1 MAVPA
6 RSNVARS
13 GFTRSG
19 LGGPSSSAPD
29 LSASGASTLRRLIG
43 IARDR
48 ILESLALI
56 TPGAP
61 LVSPQLVVGTTPYTY
76 RLAAT
81 NTTGHSPASGEGVTA
96 IGVASLSPDGYN
108 RLTWTPVK
116 RATGYQI
123 WRTAGGPTQG
133 LIATIGDYQMYDD
146 GGTVADPLS
155 LPPTSNTSGTLG
167 QFWSDEEL
175 LGIMILGAKD
185 LWRAFIDL
193 HQEHFFT
200 VNDTDVS
207 LLKAATSLSGIPA
220 NVHRVLLIAPRDTS
234 PTGTGRAVRFTPADY
249 NSPEFL
255 GALTR
260 GTIDPGQAGTVYY
273 AMTGAGAPVGAPTV
287 YTAPQLSDDLPI
299 RLVYIPTLSGA
310 LTFDDVNPVPGESD
324 AALIAYCVAFALA
337 KQHEDNSPDP
347 NWLAVYSTEKNSC
360 LVASAPRQ
368 EQEASYV
375 TGVFDAI
382 TGPGLSGWDDD

>member
-1 MAVPA
+1 MPVPA

-13 GFTRSG
+13 NFTRSG
-19 LGGPSSSAPD
+19 LGGPSSSTPD

-61 LVSPQLVVGTTPYTY
+61 LVSPQLVVGAIPYTY
-76 RLAAT
+76 RLVAT
-81 NTTGHSPASGEGVTA
+81 NATGHSPASGDGGTLV
-96 IGVASLSPDGYN
+96 GVAPLSPDGYN
-108 RLTWTPVK
+108 RLTWTPVR
-116 RATGYQI
+116 RATGYQVY
-123 WRTAGGPTQG
+123 RTAGGPTQG
-133 LIATIGDYQMYDD
+133 LIATIGDYAMYDD
-146 GGTVADPLS
+146 GGAVGDGTT
-155 LPPTSNTSGTLG
+155 PPTSNTSGTLG

-175 LGIMILGAKD
+175 LQIMILGAKD

-200 VNDTDVS
+200 VDDTHVS
-207 LLKAATSLSGIPA
+207 LPKSATSLLGIPA

-234 PTGTGRAVRFTPADY
+234 PTGTGRLVAFTPADY

-255 GALTR
+255 GALAQ
-260 GTIDPGQAGTVYY
+260 GAIDPGQAGVIYY

-287 YTAPQLSDDLPI
+287 YTAPRLSDDLPI

-368 EQEASYV
+368 EQAASV
-375 TGVFDAI
+375 VKGVFDDL
-382 TGPGLSGWDDD
+382 TGPGLSGWDED